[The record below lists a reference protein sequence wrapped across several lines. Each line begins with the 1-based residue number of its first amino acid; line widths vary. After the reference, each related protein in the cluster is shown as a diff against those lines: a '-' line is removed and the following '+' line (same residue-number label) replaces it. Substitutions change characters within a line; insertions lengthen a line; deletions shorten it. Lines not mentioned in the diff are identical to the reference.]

1 MGNKLLNIAK
11 ELGIENAESLTA
23 AQLNKAISAA
33 QGKIEAFNAL
43 KSKAEGLGIVFPED
57 ITEEDLSAE
66 ILATEEAIK
75 AQQLVDEFNK
85 KAHVL
90 IEGTIGFERFEELT
104 ADELAEFLKSKL
116 TTAALEIEV
125 VADGKTDKT
134 VTRKNG
140 IEYGFHPTAPASFR
154 FMGCVKTQEEWI
166 ADEDAMDLMISGNLS
181 YVKPIK
187 K

>member
-1 MGNKLLNIAK
+1 MDKKSLEIAK

-23 AQLNKAISAA
+23 AQLTKAISVA
-33 QGKIEAFNAL
+33 QGKIEAFTAL
-43 KSKAEGLGIVFPED
+43 KMKAKDLGIVFPED
-57 ITEEDLSAE
+57 ITEEDLAAE
-66 ILATEEAIK
+66 ILATEEAIE

-90 IEGTIGFERFEELT
+90 IEGTIGFERFEELS
-104 ADELAEFLKSKL
+104 AEDLAEYLKSQM
-116 TTAALEIEV
+116 TTDALEIEV

-134 VTRKNG
+134 IKFKDV
-140 IEYGFHPTAPASFR
+140 EYGFAANAPASFR
-154 FMGCVKTQEEWI
+154 FMGFVKTQEEWI
-166 ADEDAMDLMISGNLS
+166 ADKDAMDLMISGNLS